1 MVTITIKDIARET
14 GFSLTTVSA
23 VLRNKSRD
31 LQIKPETERLI
42 LETADKLGYV
52 RSSLALEMRTGQ
64 SRNIVILR
72 PYRPFDFLFTAT
84 LQAEITA
91 AQSGYSIRN
100 SYVNDETGAEFSAI
114 LARIISLRPAALI
127 TCTDFGPNKK
137 LLTECVRK
145 HKLPWLSLDF
155 HDPDADINAGTD
167 DRSGIE
173 TAVGHLVSLGHT
185 RIVHATDT
193 LKAQYADVRY
203 NAFCDSMRSRG
214 LTVDESLCFH
224 DYFLDD
230 SSKLKQYAARIATM
244 KNPPTAICCGSDY
257 MAVKLMMLLPR
268 CGLRIPEDISLI
280 AYGGLSVSVL
290 CEPVLTSVLQPFEQM
305 TDLAIRE
312 LLKLVRKEPFLNE
325 IKMVPVLK
333 PGETVLPCGQRG
345 KFKS

>member
-1 MVTITIKDIARET
+1 MVTITIKDVARET

-64 SRNIVILR
+64 SSAIAILR

-100 SYVNDETGAEFSAI
+100 IYVKEETGADFSAI
-114 LARIISLRPAALI
+114 LDRIISLRPAALI
-127 TCTDFGPNKK
+127 TCTDFGSNKK
-137 LLTECVRK
+137 TLTECVRK

-167 DRSGIE
+167 DKGGIE

-185 RIVHATDT
+185 RIAHATDT
-193 LKAQYADVRY
+193 LKAQYADVRFR
-203 NAFCDSMRSRG
+203 AFCDSMHSRG
-214 LTVDESLCFH
+214 MSVDESVCFH

-230 SSKLKQYAARIATM
+230 STKLKQYAARIAAM

-280 AYGGLSVSVL
+280 AYGGLSVAAL

-333 PGETVLPCGQRG
+333 PGETVLPYKKCNN
-345 KFKS
+345 K